1 MTSFL
6 FIAALSLAQRL
17 LMAHAL
23 RIGDAAYSA
32 PAALLGTLA
41 DAFPALL
48 LYWLASR
55 RAAWR
60 KWTGRGLAFYTGSIA
75 VLLVLDTAYF
85 LTANNRITG
94 VLLRNIEWLSVRS
107 HLVYPYPLYG
117 AAALAACGA
126 VFFWGLRASAAAIKS
141 AAAPV
146 PARLANYIFGL
157 SGAALLFLVLAAP
170 RYPEDGS
177 HIGFINFS
185 RNRGLLLLK
194 SPSFVSLARA
204 AAGPRHQVISGESL
218 AYSKEEQEALGC
230 MGLGGAAGGA
240 AGAGLRINLR
250 RIVIIAS
257 ESLARGYL
265 HRWNPRIPA
274 GTTPFLDSLADKYP
288 SLDHYWGGAMP
299 TEEAIYSMLLSR
311 PLYDVDS
318 VVRSR
323 LSPLFPLLRQ
333 AGFRSYI
340 LRGHSH
346 FYQDAF
352 SLYPL
357 LYGVD
362 RFIGAEEISSRRP
375 APDAQWGYHDKTVLE
390 ETLRVLEA
398 ERTRP
403 VIALVSLMDMHPPY
417 YCDVPESDLPQAVS
431 SSGSRLLRSLYS
443 TDKAIGYFF
452 TALQKRGLFDEGTLV
467 LVTSDHRPAYGE
479 TASFM
484 DPADYMNWR
493 IPLIFALKNGHSRL
507 ALGRDIVGSHIDLGP
522 TILSL
527 LGLQIPPGY
536 WGSSLLAPGRKGV
549 AVGSADDFILV
560 QSPGEYYWFTYDEAV
575 GPQPASGNARVR
587 AVKKWMHNMLLGTT
601 VRVKRQEFDQGKKS
615 WVRGAL

>member
-1 MTSFL
+1 
-6 FIAALSLAQRL
+6 
-17 LMAHAL
+17 MAHAL

-48 LYWLASR
+48 LYWLARCS
-55 RAAWR
+55 AWR
-60 KWTGRGLAFYTGSIA
+60 KWTGRGLVFYTGSIA
-75 VLLVLDTAYF
+75 VLIVLDTAYF
-85 LTANNRITG
+85 LAANNRIDG

-107 HLVYPYPLYG
+107 HFVYPYTLYG
-117 AAALAACGA
+117 AAALAACVA
-126 VFFWGLRASAAAIKS
+126 VFFLGLRASAAAIKS

-146 PARLANYIFGL
+146 PVRLASSILGL
-157 SGAALLFLVLAAP
+157 SGAVLLFLVLAAP
-170 RYPEDGS
+170 RYPEGGS

-185 RNRGLLLLK
+185 RNRALLLLK

-218 AYSKEEQEALGC
+218 AYSKEEREALRF
-230 MGLGGAAGGA
+230 MGLDGA
-240 AGAGLRINLR
+240 AGAPAAGPRLDLR

-288 SLDHYWGGAMP
+288 SLDYYWGGAMP
-299 TEEAIYSMLLSR
+299 TEEAIYSILLSR
-311 PLYDVDS
+311 PLYDVGS

-323 LSPLFPLLRQ
+323 LSPLFPLLRR

-340 LRGHSH
+340 LRGTSH
-346 FYQDAF
+346 FYQDSV
-352 SLYPL
+352 SLYPR
-357 LYGVD
+357 LYAPD
-362 RFIGAEEISSRRP
+362 RFIGAEEMAAGRTV
-375 APDAQWGYHDKTVLE
+375 PDLEWGYHDKEVLG

-398 ERTRP
+398 ERTKP

-417 YCDVPESDLPQAVS
+417 YCGVTEADLPKAVA
-431 SSGSRLLRSLYS
+431 SSGSRLLRSIYS
-443 TDKAIGYFF
+443 TDKALGWFF
-452 TALQKRGLFDEGTLV
+452 TELQKRGLFDDRTLV
-467 LVTSDHRPAYGE
+467 VVTSDHRPAYGE

-493 IPLIFALKNGHSRL
+493 IPLIFALKDGHSRL
-507 ALGRDIVGSHIDLGP
+507 RLGRDLAGSHIDLAP

-527 LGLQIPPGY
+527 LGLPVPDGY
-536 WGSSLLAPGRKGV
+536 WGSSLLTPGRKGV
-549 AVGSADDFILV
+549 AIGSADDFMLV
-560 QSPGEYYWFTYDEAV
+560 QSPGEYYWFVYNDAV
-575 GPQPASGNARVR
+575 RPPSPAEPVRVR

-601 VRVKRQEFDQGKKS
+601 VRVKRQEYDKEKKT
-615 WVRGAL
+615 WIRDTL